1 MNETAASAAGTAAG
15 VTGMVLV
22 VALLLYALIGLGIG
36 ALARWILPG
45 RDDMSLPRT
54 MLYGI
59 GGSMLGG
66 FVSRLLGVE
75 NWFLNL
81 GIAVAVAIGL
91 IWFFTRR
98 KKA

>member
-1 MNETAASAAGTAAG
+1 MNETAATTAGTVAG
-15 VTGMVLV
+15 VTGITLV
-22 VALLLYALIGLGIG
+22 VALLIFALVGLAIG

-54 MLYGI
+54 MLYGV

-66 FVSRLLGVE
+66 IVSRLLGI
-75 NWFLNL
+75 NMFILDL
-81 GIAVAVAIGL
+81 AIAVAVAVGL

>member
-1 MNETAASAAGTAAG
+1 MNETAGAAGAAAG
-15 VTGMVLV
+15 LTGMVLV
-22 VALLLYALIGLGIG
+22 TALLIFAVVGLVIG

-54 MLYGI
+54 MLYGV
-59 GGSMLGG
+59 GGSILGG
-66 FVSRLLGVE
+66 FVSRLLGVQ
-75 NWFLNL
+75 NL
-81 GIAVAVAIGL
+81 LLDVAIAVVVAIGL

>member
-1 MNETAASAAGTAAG
+1 MNETATTAGTVAG
-15 VTGMVLV
+15 ITGMTLV
-22 VALLLYALIGLGIG
+22 VALLIFALIGLVIG

-66 FVSRLLGVE
+66 IVSRLLGIQNGWLDLV
-75 NWFLNL
+75 
-81 GIAVAVAIGL
+81 IAVVVAVGL

-98 KKA
+98 KKT

>member
-1 MNETAASAAGTAAG
+1 MNETAATAGTVAG
-15 VTGMVLV
+15 VTGMALV
-22 VALLLYALIGLGIG
+22 IALLIYALIGLAIG

-45 RDDMSLPRT
+45 RDDMSLPKT

-59 GGSMLGG
+59 GGSMIGG
-66 FVSRLLGVE
+66 FVSRLIGVE
-75 NWFLNL
+75 NMILNL

>member
-1 MNETAASAAGTAAG
+1 MNETAATAGTVAG
-15 VTGMVLV
+15 VTGMALV
-22 VALLLYALIGLGIG
+22 IALLIYALIGLAIG

-45 RDDMSLPRT
+45 RDDMSLPKT

-59 GGSMLGG
+59 GGSMIGG
-66 FVSRLLGVE
+66 FVSRLVGVE
-75 NWFLNL
+75 NMILNL